1 MAGDQQAALFGQAC
15 FDTGEVKST
24 YGTGCF
30 LILNTG
36 TKILRSNNKL
46 LSTVGYKIGGDVTYA
61 LEGSIFVAGS
71 LIQWLRDKMKF
82 FSNALET
89 EKLAKSANKNSEV
102 VIIPSFTGLGAPH
115 WKPDLRGAIHG
126 LSLETSKED
135 IILAALEAICF
146 QTKDL
151 VTALK
156 NDGAKIK
163 SIKIDGGMATNNF
176 FGQTLSNI
184 LSMKVFKPR
193 NIESTSLGAAYL
205 AGIGSNYINLSELK
219 DVWKVDKLFE
229 PKKSYEKKY
238 LKYLDSLESL
248 S

>member
-71 LIQWLRDKMKF
+71 LIQRLRDKMKF

-126 LSLETSKED
+126 LS
-135 IILAALEAICF
+135 
-146 QTKDL
+146 
-151 VTALK
+151 
-156 NDGAKIK
+156 
-163 SIKIDGGMATNNF
+163 
-176 FGQTLSNI
+176 
-184 LSMKVFKPR
+184 
-193 NIESTSLGAAYL
+193 
-205 AGIGSNYINLSELK
+205 
-219 DVWKVDKLFE
+219 
-229 PKKSYEKKY
+229 
-238 LKYLDSLESL
+238 
-248 S
+248 